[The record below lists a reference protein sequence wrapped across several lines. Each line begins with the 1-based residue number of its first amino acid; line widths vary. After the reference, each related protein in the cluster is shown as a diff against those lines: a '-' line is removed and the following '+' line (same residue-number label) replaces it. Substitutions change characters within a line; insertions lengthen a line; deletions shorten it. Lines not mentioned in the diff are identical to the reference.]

1 MKARIIIS
9 IVFILVCGS
18 VFSQTKKETYTWAGI
33 ENRTVSECRKHSMQK
48 HKKDDKAIYR
58 QLQKHTR
65 IFIRRWR
72 NSNLTIGKATI
83 KRIFE
88 NIEVYY
94 VPLCEITDISG
105 DYYVCVQPAK
115 NTIEYII
122 FVYDNYFLGQ
132 FVYDNYQI
140 INGIYTNF
148 KIDRDFL
155 LDFFTKDYPVFSLQ
169 NYYEDGKRSHNYWF
183 STTKYSKLVR
193 FDVSEI
199 MGKLLRVETDSK
211 YKEQFYKK

>member
-9 IVFILVCGS
+9 IVFLLVSGS

-33 ENRTVSECRKHSMQK
+33 
-48 HKKDDKAIYR
+48 D
-58 QLQKHTR
+58 
-65 IFIRRWR
+65 
-72 NSNLTIGKATI
+72 
-83 KRIFE
+83 
-88 NIEVYY
+88 
-94 VPLCEITDISG
+94 
-105 DYYVCVQPAK
+105 
-115 NTIEYII
+115 
-122 FVYDNYFLGQ
+122 
-132 FVYDNYQI
+132 YQI